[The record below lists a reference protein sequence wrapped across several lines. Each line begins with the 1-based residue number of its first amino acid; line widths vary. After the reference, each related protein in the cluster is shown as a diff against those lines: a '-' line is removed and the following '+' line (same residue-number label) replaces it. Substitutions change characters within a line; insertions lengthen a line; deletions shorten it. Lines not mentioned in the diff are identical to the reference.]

1 MSRLKTFDWLF
12 MFIGILLQVVCFAR
26 TGDDVLSFICG
37 LSGAINV
44 VLCSQKKLS
53 FYLFAYIQMF
63 TYIVIIFQ
71 QKLWGELGENIFY
84 VVTTTIAL
92 FLWIKHYNKEERE
105 VIAKKLNNKEWLF
118 CATAFVFGTGLLY
131 LILLNTNDP
140 KPFLDAIST
149 VPAFIAQFLLMFRYR
164 EQWVM
169 WLIVDITTLVLWC
182 SIGNIFM
189 IMQYVFWIVNCI
201 YGFIKWSK

>member
-1 MSRLKTFDWLF
+1 
-12 MFIGILLQVVCFAR
+12 
-26 TGDDVLSFICG
+26 
-37 LSGAINV
+37 
-44 VLCSQKKLS
+44 
-53 FYLFAYIQMF
+53 MF